1 MYNLNTFIIMKS
13 FMNISKLAIT
23 TLVTASVFVACSKDD
38 DPAEYTTQYTAN
50 TGNLKG
56 AGNAVDLG
64 LPSGTKWADRNV
76 GASSE
81 SDNGIL
87 FIWGDVTGT
96 KMASETSGYAATNPL
111 SAQQLFDMYKAEQ
124 KVGYFYD
131 TTSVYKVANALS
143 EYNAELAGDSGL
155 DSTKVE
161 KFIESNIEHFIAKY
175 ANKGKLQGTLTI
187 GDFVLVRTLATKY
200 AEGQVVAL
208 DNRKGTFSK
217 DKFAGI
223 KNSDKV
229 NISID
234 FIDSTEVK
242 YYVASQGNKTSKAK
256 GVDGIERE
264 TFNGADMTIPVDYLC
279 GNANFDA
286 ATANWGSNWVM
297 PTKEQ
302 MQELIDNCTWEFTG
316 NGYKVTTKSKDPK
329 VKGNSIFLPAAGFR
343 SGSTWIG
350 NGNAGYYASG
360 AIYGAYHFPSM
371 KEQSEESKG
380 AVNSKDA
387 TPSML
392 IFQHGQFDNNIRI
405 YNNLTSNY
413 GLSVRPVAK

>member
-50 TGNLKG
+50 TGSLKS

-96 KMASETSGYAATNPL
+96 KLASEASAYSANPM
-111 SAQQLFDMYKAEQ
+111 SVEKLFEMYKGEQ
-124 KVGYFYD
+124 KVGYLYD
-131 TTSVYKVANALS
+131 TTSVYKMDIASAVSKADEASLK
-143 EYNAELAGDSGL
+143 L
-155 DSTKVE
+155 DS
-161 KFIESNIEHFIAKY
+161 IYNSY
-175 ANKGKLQGTLTI
+175 KGKYKGRLDSVYTR
-187 GDFVLVRTLATKY
+187 GDNFAFVVR
-200 AEGQVVAL
+200 
-208 DNRKGTFSK
+208 S
-217 DKFAGI
+217 
-223 KNSDKV
+223 
-229 NISID
+229 
-234 FIDSTEVK
+234 IDSTAVR

-256 GVDGIERE
+256 GDDGIERE
-264 TFNGADMTIPVDYLC
+264 TFAGADITAPVDYLT
-279 GNANFDA
+279 ADFDA
-286 ATANWGSNWVM
+286 ATANWGSGWVM

-360 AIYGAYHFPSM
+360 AILGSYHFPSM
-371 KEQSEESKG
+371 EEQKDGSFG
-380 AVNSKDA
+380 AINSKDA
-387 TPSML
+387 TPNML
-392 IFQHGQFDNNIRI
+392 IFQHGQFDNSVLI